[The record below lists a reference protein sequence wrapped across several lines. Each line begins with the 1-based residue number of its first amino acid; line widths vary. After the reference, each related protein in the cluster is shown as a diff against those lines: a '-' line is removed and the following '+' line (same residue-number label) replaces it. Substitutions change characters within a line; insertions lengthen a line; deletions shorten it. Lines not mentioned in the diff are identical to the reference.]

1 MMNTDYYV
9 QPEVAYRRTRA
20 RKAVVASRAGR
31 SRSSW
36 VRRLAAA
43 DKTQG

>member
-1 MMNTDYYV
+1 MNNDYYV
-9 QPEVAYRRTRA
+9 KPEMAYRQSRV

-36 VRRLAAA
+36 VRRIAAA
-43 DKTQG
+43 DKSAH